1 MRQVCS
7 LLFLSDLV
15 SVVSK
20 YPLDYS
26 RNPDTDLSMLFF
38 TAERHIQQ
46 VGLSSYMKFSKI
58 VQQSI
63 IYLFFEYISLV
74 EKNVLFQNIH
84 FLTAIEST

>member
-38 TAERHIQQ
+38 TAEHHI
-46 VGLSSYMKFSKI
+46 GD
-58 VQQSI
+58 
-63 IYLFFEYISLV
+63 
-74 EKNVLFQNIH
+74 FQN
-84 FLTAIEST
+84 LTRDGSHRG